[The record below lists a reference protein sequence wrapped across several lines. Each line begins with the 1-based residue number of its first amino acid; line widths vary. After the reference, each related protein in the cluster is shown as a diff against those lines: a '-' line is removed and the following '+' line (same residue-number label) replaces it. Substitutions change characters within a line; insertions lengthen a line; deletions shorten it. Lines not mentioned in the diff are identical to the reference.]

1 MYDFYYNTLKKQY
14 GSKCELVYKVTD
26 SLLLEIQTDNIYK
39 DMEKTTSKLPP
50 TNSNYH
56 QLLVTTDNN

>member
-39 DMEKTTSKLPP
+39 DMED
-50 TNSNYH
+50 NY
-56 QLLVTTDNN
+56 L